1 MQSKLF
7 LAAKLLAVLAFVF
20 SLFLAPAEGIH
31 ETVLHSDTPVQ
42 ASSANL
48 NSQAG
53 ERMMSFAEVIS
64 KNSYNSSLRL
74 PDPSIVLFVG
84 IGLVGL
90 AIWAKRRA
98 KRTAR

>member
-20 SLFLAPAEGIH
+20 SLFLPPAEGIR
-31 ETVLHSDTPVQ
+31 ETVLHSDTPVP

-53 ERMMSFAEVIS
+53 KRMMSFAEVLS
-64 KNSYNSSLRL
+64 KNSYSSSLRL
-74 PDPSIVLFVG
+74 PDRSIMLFVG

-90 AIWAKRRA
+90 AVWAKRRA
-98 KRTAR
+98 KRAAR

>member
-7 LAAKLLAVLAFVF
+7 LAARLLAVLAFAF
-20 SLFLAPAEGIH
+20 LLFLPSAEGIR
-31 ETVLHSDTPVQ
+31 ETALFNGTTVQ
-42 ASSANL
+42 ASSANVNL
-48 NSQAG
+48 QAG